1 MKIRAIAVP
10 ATLATVYPASAG
22 QRLIFEILNIFD
34 VQCPRPL
41 GRVDEFDQAKA
52 GGEADD

>member
-1 MKIRAIAVP
+1 MKVGAIAVP

-41 GRVDEFDQAKA
+41 VTEWERRA
-52 GGEADD
+52 

>member
-1 MKIRAIAVP
+1 MKIGAIAAP

-41 GRVDEFDQAKA
+41 VTGMGTEGVAATPF
-52 GGEADD
+52 